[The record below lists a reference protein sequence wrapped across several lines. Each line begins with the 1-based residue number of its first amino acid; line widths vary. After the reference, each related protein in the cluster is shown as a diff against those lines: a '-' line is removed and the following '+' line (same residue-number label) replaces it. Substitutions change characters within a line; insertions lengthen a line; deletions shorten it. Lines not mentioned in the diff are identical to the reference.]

1 MTPVPKAKLPV
12 PGVNAT
18 LNGVPFKP
26 APPWINHASASFLT
40 ESLVLYQAGTT
51 SILSLLRP
59 NRASLSSVE
68 LRVDVRFIVKTTGRR
83 LDLALDTVGP
93 VCEVIRT
100 IVQLVRPS

>member
-83 LDLALDTVGP
+83 LESPWILLGQFARVSAL
-93 VCEVIRT
+93 
-100 IVQLVRPS
+100 